1 MPASSPIV
9 VLALAALC
17 AAQPFSAPAPVTIW
31 LAGSRSAPLV
41 STGIVSATP
50 ALSLTAL
57 NETVS
62 LAWVNDAHSPD
73 IRFKL
78 TQTFTVTKAS
88 SSGFTLDPP
97 EGPVALHGLAQAQ
110 SVPATETAW
119 NATVSCTAGFS
130 GRLDV
135 ELLVWNSQTGLVYA
149 PVRMSVDVVCS
160 RPGCDASC
168 GANGHGSCRHLLGQC
183 VCSDGFEGTGCTFK
197 MDPPQ
202 RELCP
207 AQPLQV
213 DLWIPGL
220 PTTGQEWIDVWC
232 GGCVFPTDAD
242 WRYVWPW
249 SQHIDTRIPP
259 PKQETLLTLL
269 TPGTVYL
276 SVYRSTFA
284 STMGWSTY
292 RIKNWSEC
300 GYDASC
306 ASDTACGG
314 GQCVKGSCQ
323 CPDGLW
329 GARCERGCTSNVTRV
344 FTARNGTIRSDRGA
358 KAQNDSFYTQNSQ
371 CAWAVSPQGRRGK
384 DWDYIHI
391 SFEFID
397 LGDGDSIDV
406 LRGADPKTAVLD
418 TSFTSSSPPV
428 SWKIRSASAL
438 IRFNTD
444 FSNGGNGFMI
454 KYKVEKDPDYTLVIA
469 LPVAIGGALL
479 LGAFGVASAYGC
491 IYCRKRGRK
500 DPKPLNLPVE
510 AELDKPTGISFS
522 TVTPFDEVMTV
533 MASTIAS
540 GGVVASPTSGSSDGQ
555 IQMVKT
561 PVFHVES
568 PSTTMGFVDITSYAN
583 SGANAPN
590 STGDHGSSAN
600 PAK

>member
-41 STGIVSATP
+41 STGIASATP

-78 TQTFTVTKAS
+78 TQTFT
-88 SSGFTLDPP
+88 
-97 EGPVALHGLAQAQ
+97 AQ

-259 PKQETLLTLL
+259 PKQEFRA
-269 TPGTVYL
+269 
-276 SVYRSTFA
+276 RSHR
-284 STMGWSTY
+284 SH
-292 RIKNWSEC
+292 R
-300 GYDASC
+300 
-306 ASDTACGG
+306 TA
-314 GQCVKGSCQ
+314 
-323 CPDGLW
+323 
-329 GARCERGCTSNVTRV
+329 
-344 FTARNGTIRSDRGA
+344 
-358 KAQNDSFYTQNSQ
+358 
-371 CAWAVSPQGRRGK
+371 
-384 DWDYIHI
+384 
-391 SFEFID
+391 
-397 LGDGDSIDV
+397 
-406 LRGADPKTAVLD
+406 
-418 TSFTSSSPPV
+418 
-428 SWKIRSASAL
+428 
-438 IRFNTD
+438 
-444 FSNGGNGFMI
+444 
-454 KYKVEKDPDYTLVIA
+454 
-469 LPVAIGGALL
+469 
-479 LGAFGVASAYGC
+479 
-491 IYCRKRGRK
+491 
-500 DPKPLNLPVE
+500 
-510 AELDKPTGISFS
+510 
-522 TVTPFDEVMTV
+522 
-533 MASTIAS
+533 
-540 GGVVASPTSGSSDGQ
+540 
-555 IQMVKT
+555 
-561 PVFHVES
+561 
-568 PSTTMGFVDITSYAN
+568 
-583 SGANAPN
+583 
-590 STGDHGSSAN
+590 
-600 PAK
+600 